1 MELND
6 RKNKIQNE
14 ALIAWEK
21 AGKRGTT
28 EVITGLGKTF
38 LSLKALYRMPK
49 DSNIKH
55 LFLAEQK
62 DRLVDFIKDVDKFN
76 KIYNCNILQDYDIE
90 FHCYQTVRNWKD
102 REFGLVI
109 SDEITDSISPEN
121 YKFYLSNKFE
131 SILGLTAMFNG
142 NVFYEVKKDSFLSRF
157 FLIGFISKT
166 EMLNK
171 IAPICYK
178 YNINQGQADGTSR
191 KLNIFVVESNLDK
204 IERNIE
210 AGSATK
216 KFYQTENAAYL
227 YIDGL
232 FKKAKDLEY
241 TDNSVDFYKWSEKRD
256 LDLFKF
262 SSKRSKLIYELPSKV
277 RLVNEILKHIEE
289 EKTVIFGNSLKQL
302 EKITKNVVSSK
313 NKDEKNNSIRE
324 LFDSGKIKIIAS
336 FKKLVQGANLDKAG
350 VCIIMS
356 YYSTETGFIQK
367 IGRLRQDE
375 EKDGNVFILHTLET
389 QETVWLNKMMENAV
403 EYNIFRG
410 NIEEC
415 IKEYKKLKK

>member
-14 ALIAWEK
+14 AIIAWKENNK
-21 AGKRGTT
+21 IGTA

-38 LSLKALYRMPK
+38 LSLKALYTMPK
-49 DSNIKH
+49 NKDVIH

-62 DRLVDFIKDVDKFN
+62 DRLVDFNKDIEKFN
-76 KIYNCNILQDYDIE
+76 KIYNCNILNDYDIQ
-90 FHCYQTVRNWKD
+90 FHCYQTVRNWSGKS
-102 REFGLVI
+102 FGLI
-109 SDEITDSISPEN
+109 IADEVTDSISPEN
-121 YKFYLSNKFE
+121 YKFYLLNKFE
-131 SILGLTAMFNG
+131 AILGLTAMFNG
-142 NVFYEVKKDSFLSRF
+142 NIFYKVQSNSFLSRF
-157 FLIGFISKT
+157 FPTGMISKT

-178 YNINQGQADGTSR
+178 YNINQGQSEGTSR
-191 KLNIFVVESNLDK
+191 KLNIFVVESYLNKVDK
-204 IERNIE
+204 TIQ
-210 AGSATK
+210 AGNAK
-216 KFYQTENAAYL
+216 VKFYQTEYAAYS

-241 TDNSVDFYKWSEKRD
+241 TDESIDFYKWNEKRE

-262 SSKRSKLIYELPSKV
+262 SARRSKLIYELPSKV
-277 RLVNEILKHIEE
+277 DIVKKILNNIEE

-302 EKITKNVVSSK
+302 QSITENVVSSK

-324 LFDSGKIKIIAS
+324 LFDSGKIKVIAS

-350 VCIIMS
+350 ICIIMS

-367 IGRLRQDE
+367 IGRLRQDG
-375 EKDGNVFILHTLET
+375 EKEGNVFILHTLET

-403 EYNIFRG
+403 EYNIFKG

>member
-1 MELND
+1 MKLND
-6 RKNKIQNE
+6 RKNKIQDE
-14 ALIAWEK
+14 AIIAWEK

-49 DSNIKH
+49 DNNIKH

-76 KIYNCNILQDYDIE
+76 KIYNCNIFQDYNIE
-90 FHCYQTVRNWKD
+90 FHCYQTVRSWKNK
-102 REFGLVI
+102 EFGLVI

-131 SILGLTAMFNG
+131 AILGLTAMFNG
-142 NVFYEVKKDSFLSRF
+142 SVFYNVISDSFLSKF
-157 FLIGFISKT
+157 FPVGLLSKT

-171 IAPICYK
+171 VAPICYK
-178 YNINQGQADGTSR
+178 YNINQGQAEGTSR
-191 KLNIFVVESNLDK
+191 KLNIFIVESHLDK
-204 IERNIE
+204 VKKTIE
-210 AGSATK
+210 AGNATK
-216 KFYQTENAAYL
+216 RFYQTESSAYS

-232 FKKAKDLEY
+232 FKKAKDSEY
-241 TDNSVDFYKWSEKRD
+241 INNTVDFYKWSEKRD

-277 RLVNEILKHIEE
+277 AIVNKILKNIEE

-313 NKDEKNNSIRE
+313 NKDEKNNSIRD

-375 EKDGNVFILHTLET
+375 EKEGNVFILHTLET

-415 IKEYKKLKK
+415 IKEYNKLKK